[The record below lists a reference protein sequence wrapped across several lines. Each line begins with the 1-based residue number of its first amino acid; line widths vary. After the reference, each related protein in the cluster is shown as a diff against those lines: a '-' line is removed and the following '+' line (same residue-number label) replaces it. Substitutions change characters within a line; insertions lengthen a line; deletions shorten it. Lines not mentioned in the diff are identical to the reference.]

1 VFPDVVSISLSV
13 DGLVMLLLGGLES
26 MAGPIVGASGYHWL
40 LAELQRTTE
49 FWRAPLGVVIVLAIM
64 FFPRGFVGMLQ
75 KVWPLVWR
83 RMPISKR
90 VSVGDAP

>member
-1 VFPDVVSISLSV
+1 VSISLSV

-26 MAGPIVGASGYHWL
+26 MAGPIVGAAGYHWL

-64 FFPRGFVGMLQ
+64 LFPRGIVGMLQ

-83 RMPISKR
+83 RASISKC
-90 VSVGDAP
+90 VPVGDAP

>member
-26 MAGPIVGASGYHWL
+26 MAGPIVGAAGYHWL
-40 LAELQRTTE
+40 LAELQSVTE

-64 FFPRGFVGMLQ
+64 FFPDGIVGMLQ
-75 KVWPLVWR
+75 KVWPLLWR
-83 RMPISKR
+83 RASISKR
-90 VSVGDAP
+90 ASLEDAP